1 MTEATGPRTGDAGR
15 PLVDPQ
21 ALSRY
26 LDDRL
31 PGDGPFE
38 VERHRA
44 GHSNETFFV
53 RRSGLEWVL
62 RRPPRGAF
70 LPTAHDVL
78 REHRVLSAVADT
90 PVRAPGTVLAC
101 DDEDVIGVPFYLM
114 EKVDGLVVR
123 DRLPAYVKDD
133 EAERRRMGEELV
145 DALAELHDVDWQA
158 VGLQGWG
165 RPAGYLE
172 RQVRR
177 WGGQLDLATRFT
189 RPLPDLVRT
198 GRWLAENLPGSP
210 PSTVVHGDYKTDNVV
225 FSAEPPARLLAVLD
239 WEMSTIGD
247 PLADLG
253 WLLFFWREADDPGDI
268 DLQGLG
274 PVLGP
279 GFASRAELAT
289 RYRERTGR
297 NTGELTWYV
306 VLANWKL
313 AILLEGSYAR
323 HLAGVTDD
331 PFFAQLEEGVPAL
344 AARALGLMEHG
355 AGV

>member
-1 MTEATGPRTGDAGR
+1 MTEATGPRTEDAER
-15 PLVDPQ
+15 PLVDPE

-26 LDDRL
+26 LDDKL
-31 PGDGPFE
+31 PGEGAFQ

-78 REHRVLSAVADT
+78 REHRVLSALADT

-114 EKVDGLVVR
+114 EKMDDLVVR
-123 DRLPAYVKDD
+123 DRLPAYVEDD

-177 WGGQLDLATRFT
+177 WGGQLDLAKRFT
-189 RPLPDLVRT
+189 RPLPDLVRI
-198 GRWLAENLPGSP
+198 GRWLAATTRPTTWCSRRSPRSDCSPSSIGRCPPSGTLWPTWAGCSSSGARRTTPGTSTSRVWDRSSAPGSP
-210 PSTVVHGDYKTDNVV
+210 P
-225 FSAEPPARLLAVLD
+225 
-239 WEMSTIGD
+239 
-247 PLADLG
+247 
-253 WLLFFWREADDPGDI
+253 
-268 DLQGLG
+268 G
-274 PVLGP
+274 P
-279 GFASRAELAT
+279 S
-289 RYRERTGR
+289 
-297 NTGELTWYV
+297 
-306 VLANWKL
+306 
-313 AILLEGSYAR
+313 
-323 HLAGVTDD
+323 
-331 PFFAQLEEGVPAL
+331 
-344 AARALGLMEHG
+344 
-355 AGV
+355 